1 MDPTNLFEPGDPT
14 PEEVTTV
21 LYDANG
27 TRIEQIISWGQA
39 TSEHFWYDQDEDE
52 WLVLLKGRAILRY
65 EDGTLLPLRKGKPH
79 LIRAHERHQ
88 VAATTS
94 PTIWLCVF
102 SQVASEPLT

>member
-1 MDPTNLFEPGDPT
+1 M
-14 PEEVTTV
+14 
-21 LYDANG
+21 
-27 TRIEQIISWGQA
+27 
-39 TSEHFWYDQDEDE
+39 
-52 WLVLLKGRAILRY
+52 LLKGRAILRY

-102 SQVASEPLT
+102 SAVEPKALA